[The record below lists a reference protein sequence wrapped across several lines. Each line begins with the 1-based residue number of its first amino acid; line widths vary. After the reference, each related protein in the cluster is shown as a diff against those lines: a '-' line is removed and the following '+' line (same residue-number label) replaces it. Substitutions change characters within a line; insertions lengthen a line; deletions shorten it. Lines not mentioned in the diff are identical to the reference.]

1 MLLIALSNITK
12 NRFCHL
18 RPPARLRQTSHSTP
32 RLCMG
37 NIYVSDMKFI
47 KFAVSV
53 FKVFFGLN

>member
-18 RPPARLRQTSHSTP
+18 RPPVRLGQTSHSTP

-37 NIYVSDMKFI
+37 NIYVSDMKI
-47 KFAVSV
+47 VHKSV
-53 FKVFFGLN
+53 FWA